1 MGFQRDI
8 LNARITPRDEKI
20 RHWDNPGQSEKREK
34 KKILRKKRMS
44 KESRRFREKKAA
56 LLSNLLTQRI
66 H

>member
-34 KKILRKKRMS
+34 KKNTEKEENVERKQMISRKKGS
-44 KESRRFREKKAA
+44 SAF
-56 LLSNLLTQRI
+56 
-66 H
+66 

>member
-34 KKILRKKRMS
+34 KKNTEKEE